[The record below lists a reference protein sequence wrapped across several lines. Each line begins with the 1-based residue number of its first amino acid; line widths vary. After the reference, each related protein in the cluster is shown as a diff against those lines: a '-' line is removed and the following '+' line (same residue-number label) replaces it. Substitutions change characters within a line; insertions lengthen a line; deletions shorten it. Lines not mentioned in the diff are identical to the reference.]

1 MVAGVISVVALL
13 TTIYALIP
21 IVTTL
26 RSWNVSTVV
35 VCLKRSIVAIIATA
49 ATVGFAS
56 VDSSD
61 YSSIASKVA
70 VTCLVIWAIGIV
82 PMLLMRLYDGWQY
95 EKSQER

>member
-1 MVAGVISVVALL
+1 MVAGVISVAALL
-13 TTIYALIP
+13 ATVYALVP
-21 IVTTL
+21 IVTTF

-56 VDSSD
+56 ADSSD
-61 YSSIASKVA
+61 YSAIVAKVA
-70 VTCLVIWAIGIV
+70 IACLVVWAIGIV
-82 PMLLMRLYDGWQY
+82 PMLLMRLYDGWRY

>member
-1 MVAGVISVVALL
+1 MVAGVTSVVALL
-13 TTIYALIP
+13 TTIYALVP
-21 IVTTL
+21 IITTL

-56 VDSSD
+56 TDSSD
-61 YSSIASKVA
+61 YSAVASKVA
-70 VTCLVIWAIGIV
+70 IACLVVWAIGIV
-82 PMLLMRLYDGWQY
+82 PMLLMRLYDGWHY

>member
-13 TTIYALIP
+13 ATVYALVP
-21 IVTTL
+21 IVTTF

-56 VDSSD
+56 TDSSD
-61 YSSIASKVA
+61 YSAIVAKVA
-70 VTCLVIWAIGIV
+70 IVCLVVWAIGIV
-82 PMLLMRLYDGWQY
+82 PMLLMRLYDGWHY

>member
-1 MVAGVISVVALL
+1 MVAGVTSVAALL
-13 TTIYALIP
+13 TTIYALVP
-21 IVTTL
+21 IVTTF

-61 YSSIASKVA
+61 YSAVASKVA
-70 VTCLVIWAIGIV
+70 IACLVIWAIGIV
-82 PMLLMRLYDGWQY
+82 PMLLMRLYDGWHY